1 MTSTEPLEEVVLE
14 GTNFS
19 EQDKDDR
26 LLHVP
31 LQPGVGPNR
40 REALV
45 RMSDVANVL
54 SDWMAIN
61 DVMSTARETLER
73 EEAARAI
80 KCGRNARPI
89 AALSKQEKEDV
100 INRME
105 QTISVGLHFSNM
117 NPDRFYRTVYLRGD
131 RVLASD
137 LNKLLPESKHPLP
150 YQFGVD
156 MPHLTNREAVVELE
170 RFGMESL
177 SAEEV
182 KWLEK
187 HAEARRSEI
196 HPPITSKAKL
206 SAYLH
211 THWRAIE
218 LPSEQECAC
227 HRPHID
233 CVIGRSLPMHPN
245 SKTIDLA
252 QLSLL
257 LRQMHDENEQ
267 FLSRIGT
274 DRAMGAVWYSMD
286 SVFSR
291 LSIFTDQDEPLQ
303 DLIRDSLER
312 ALLPG

>member
-1 MTSTEPLEEVVLE
+1 
-14 GTNFS
+14 
-19 EQDKDDR
+19 
-26 LLHVP
+26 
-31 LQPGVGPNR
+31 
-40 REALV
+40 
-45 RMSDVANVL
+45 MSVFP
-54 SDWMAIN
+54 SRH
-61 DVMSTARETLER
+61 STASTVRSPASAWAAAAALAGATPARSPSPAGVPASSSSVQSLAAVVRRLPPPPVAGGDVVAEV

-227 HRPHID
+227 LRPHID